1 MTGFRGELAM
11 TARRARPVA
20 GRAGWGLIDQA
31 FSSLTNFALGIV
43 IARTVPIAEFGAF
56 SLAFAAYLIAVN
68 MMRAFPMQPLAIRYS
83 TVPVDAWRRGTAA
96 ALGTVFLVG
105 IVAGVAF
112 VLLGLIVRGA
122 IGPAFVALGLTLPG
136 LLLQDG
142 WRSAFFAGGK
152 GSKAF
157 QNDLVWACILFPAL
171 GLIASTGNT
180 TVFWLTFAWGCAG
193 TFAAIV
199 GVVQSG
205 VRPRPLMARSWWRE
219 HHDLGPRFLTEAA
232 IGTGASQIAWYGVG
246 IVAGLAAVGAT
257 RAALLLFGPLQILST
272 GLGLM
277 AVPEGVRAMNRSL
290 RDLEQAALALSS
302 ALVVVAVGWCVL
314 LLLVPESFGVWLLGS
329 AWGAVV
335 PLLVPLGVTFAGLLA
350 MIGPMTVLRAVAN
363 SRRSLRANVLTSIV
377 TLTLIIEGAWSAGA
391 LGACWGAAL
400 AAAIGTLAW
409 WRQAVLGI
417 RDRRRDDSS
426 IAAVPR
432 AAAALEPGQDG

>member
-1 MTGFRGELAM
+1 
-11 TARRARPVA
+11 
-20 GRAGWGLIDQA
+20 
-31 FSSLTNFALGIV
+31 
-43 IARTVPIAEFGAF
+43 
-56 SLAFAAYLIAVN
+56 
-68 MMRAFPMQPLAIRYS
+68 MQPLAIRYS

-96 ALGTVFLVG
+96 ALGTVLLVG

-193 TFAAIV
+193 TIRRHRRGRPIRRPTAAPHGSLV
-199 GVVQSG
+199 VARAPRSRATFPDRGGV
-205 VRPRPLMARSWWRE
+205 
-219 HHDLGPRFLTEAA
+219 
-232 IGTGASQIAWYGVG
+232 GTGASQIAWYGVG

-314 LLLVPESFGVWLLGS
+314 LLLVPEIVRRLASGIAPGVRSFLCSFHS
-329 AWGAVV
+329 A
-335 PLLVPLGVTFAGLLA
+335 
-350 MIGPMTVLRAVAN
+350 
-363 SRRSLRANVLTSIV
+363 
-377 TLTLIIEGAWSAGA
+377 
-391 LGACWGAAL
+391 
-400 AAAIGTLAW
+400 
-409 WRQAVLGI
+409 
-417 RDRRRDDSS
+417 
-426 IAAVPR
+426 
-432 AAAALEPGQDG
+432 